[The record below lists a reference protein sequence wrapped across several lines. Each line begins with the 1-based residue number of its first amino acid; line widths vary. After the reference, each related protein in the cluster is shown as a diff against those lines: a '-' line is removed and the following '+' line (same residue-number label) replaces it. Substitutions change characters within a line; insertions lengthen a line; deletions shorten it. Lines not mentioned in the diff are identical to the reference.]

1 MAVLDTKN
9 KQKSAVI
16 TAIIVAIIIFIVFNF
31 GLRYFDPPLEYG
43 ISVNFGTTDFGR
55 GNVQPKE
62 ALKPVQQKEEV
73 IEEQEIPEEIPVETK
88 PEEVKEEAVSEEV
101 LTQETEE
108 AIAIKKQEEKRK
120 KAEAKEK
127 ARKEKERLEK
137 ERLEK
142 EKKAA
147 EEKKRKE
154 QEAKRK
160 QLDALMGGIN
170 TKGNASG
177 GEGDD
182 NKPGDKGKVTGDPN
196 AKGYYGVGG
205 SGSGGN
211 YRLGNRKALAK
222 PKPDYTCNEEGNV
235 FVEISVDKNGRVISA
250 RPGVKGTTN
259 SAPCLLE
266 SAKKAALK
274 TKFSADSNAPVKQ
287 VGLIIYNFSLSE

>member
-1 MAVLDTKN
+1 MAILDTKH
-9 KQKSAVI
+9 KQKSSVI

-62 ALKPVQQKEEV
+62 ALKPVQQNEEV
-73 IEEQEIPEEIPVETK
+73 AEEQEIPEEIPAETK
-88 PEEVKEEAVSEEV
+88 PEEVKEEAVAEEV

-108 AIAIKKQEEKRK
+108 ALAIKKQEDIKK

-127 ARKEKERLEK
+127 ARKEKERLKK
-137 ERLEK
+137 ERIER

-170 TKGNASG
+170 TKGNATG

-196 AKGYYGVGG
+196 AKGYYGIGG
-205 SGSGGN
+205 NGSGGN

-222 PKPDYTCNEEGNV
+222 PKPDYNCNEEGNV
-235 FVEISVDKNGRVISA
+235 YVVILVDKNGRVISA
-250 RPGVKGTTN
+250 KPGAKGTTN

>member
-1 MAVLDTKN
+1 MAVLDTTYKR
-9 KQKSAVI
+9 KSALI
-16 TAIIVAIIIFIVFNF
+16 TAIIVLMIIYVVFNF

-55 GNVQPKE
+55 GDVQPKE
-62 ALKPVQQKEEV
+62 ALKPVQQEEEV
-73 IEEQEIPEEIPVETK
+73 IEEKEVSQEVPEESQ
-88 PEEVKEEAVSEEV
+88 PEEVKEVKSEEV
-101 LTQETEE
+101 LTQDNEE
-108 AIAIKKQEEKRK
+108 AIAIKKQEEKKK
-120 KAEAKEK
+120 KALAEEK
-127 ARKEKERLEK
+127 AKKERERIEKERI
-137 ERLEK
+137 ER

-182 NKPGDKGKVTGDPN
+182 NRPGDKGKVTGDPN
-196 AKGYYGVGG
+196 AKGYYGIGG

-211 YRLGNRKALAK
+211 YRLGNRKAIAK
-222 PKPDYTCNEEGNV
+222 PKPDYNCNEEGNV
-235 FVEISVDKNGRVISA
+235 YVEISVDKNGRVISA

-274 TKFSADSNAPVKQ
+274 TKFSADSKAPVKQ

>member
-1 MAVLDTKN
+1 MAVLDTKH

-16 TAIIVAIIIFIVFNF
+16 TAVIVMMIIFIVFNF

-55 GNVQPKE
+55 GNIQPKE

-73 IEEQEIPEEIPVETK
+73 TEEEELPQEAPEEAIPEEA
-88 PEEVKEEAVSEEV
+88 EEVKAEEV
-101 LTQETEE
+101 LTQESEE
-108 AIAIKKQEEKRK
+108 SIAIRKHEEQKK
-120 KAEAKEK
+120 KAETEEK
-127 ARKEKERLEK
+127 AKKERERIEKERI
-137 ERLEK
+137 ERER
-142 EKKAA
+142 KAA

-170 TKGNASG
+170 SKGNATG

-196 AKGYYGVGG
+196 AKGYYGIGG

-222 PKPDYTCNEEGNV
+222 PKPDYNCNEEGNV
-235 FVEISVDKNGRVISA
+235 YVEISVDKNGRVISA

-266 SAKKAALK
+266 SARKAALK